1 MSHYFRLF
9 KHFVHFEMTSDVNN
23 NILREMK
30 KIKLFQLNEKKNQR
44 IQIIKSLVY
53 SPKICRSQKYTI
65 LIEMCVP

>member
-30 KIKLFQLNEKKNQR
+30 KIKLFQLNEKKT
-44 IQIIKSLVY
+44 KEYKL
-53 SPKICRSQKYTI
+53 
-65 LIEMCVP
+65 